1 MKTLMNSGCIAAA
14 VLASFPAVAA
24 EEPLDIRTELALTP
38 EARNVVL
45 TEMRGFVAGLQRITA
60 ALSEEDMQAV
70 AEVARSLGTAAARE
84 TPPEVMKQLPAGFR
98 ELGFQVH
105 SDFDRIAA
113 DAEAM
118 EDPGHTL
125 RQVSEAM
132 NGCVAC
138 HAAYQIRAVT
148 K

>member
-1 MKTLMNSGCIAAA
+1 MKTIMKSGWIAAA
-14 VLASFPAVAA
+14 VLASSQAAGA
-24 EEPLDIRTELALTP
+24 EEPIDARTELALTP

-45 TEMRGFVAGLQRITA
+45 TEMRGFVSGLQRITG
-60 ALSEEDMQAV
+60 ALSEEDMQTV
-70 AEVARSLGTAAARE
+70 AEVARSLGTTAARE
-84 TPPEVMKQLPAGFR
+84 TPPEVLKQLPAEFR
-98 ELGFQVH
+98 KLGFQVH

-138 HAAYQIRAVT
+138 HAAYQIRVT
-148 K
+148 E